1 MEELP
6 SGGSS
11 KLTFSF
17 RLLLRFLKG
26 QSTSVTLIQRQLDVI
41 SRETQ
46 RIAVTCKLAS
56 GHSTQ
61 PTWHNTCNH
70 DVLTNSNNCLL
81 PPCRISW
88 FSDNKKFVNWFT
100 RFWDFL
106 KNILIC
112 SLFSYKMR
120 RGFWWYLE
128 GKQFIIWRQV
138 ISKSSWFW
146 TQKFLVKLPGNC
158 SRLSPKKL
166 KTHLPS
172 SPTCCEA
179 YQLCHFVIRLNCKTI
194 C

>member
-1 MEELP
+1 MMSIGEV
-6 SGGSS
+6 
-11 KLTFSF
+11 
-17 RLLLRFLKG
+17 LLCWKWKNYLQADHQNWRFHFGCCCGFKG
-26 QSTSVTLIQRQLDVI
+26 PGTSVTLIQRQLDVI

-120 RGFWWYLE
+120 RVFLMIFGRQTIHYL
-128 GKQFIIWRQV
+128 KA
-138 ISKSSWFW
+138 S
-146 TQKFLVKLPGNC
+146 
-158 SRLSPKKL
+158 
-166 KTHLPS
+166 H
-172 SPTCCEA
+172 
-179 YQLCHFVIRLNCKTI
+179 
-194 C
+194 

>member
-81 PPCRISW
+81 PWISW
-88 FSDNKKFVNWFT
+88 FSTTTKNS
-100 RFWDFL
+100 RDFL
-106 KNILIC
+106 FFENCLIC
-112 SLFSYKMR
+112 RLFGYKMR
-120 RGFWWYLE
+120 RVFWWYLE